1 MKIKLFLSLL
11 LILTM
16 TTFTN
21 SQQNKTAFINGKIYT
36 VNEKQPYAEAVIIEG
51 NKIMFVGSNEDAKK
65 EIDPSTTVI
74 DLHGKLMLPGFN
86 DAHVHFINGGFYV
99 MGIDL
104 RQTKSISEFREILK
118 NYISSHKG
126 KWIEGGRWD
135 HEKWKE
141 KRLPIKEDIDDIT
154 SDTPV
159 LLKRLDGHMALTNSY
174 GLKLA
179 GITKD
184 TKSPDGG
191 LIEKDPKT
199 GELTGILK
207 DNAIDLVNAVIPEP
221 SSQNYYEAALTAL
234 NEAKKYGITSVQD
247 ITYNYTSDN
256 KKPLEDLITYQQLE
270 KDGKLTCRIY
280 TRIPIYDYQNLV
292 KDGIQYCF
300 GDEHIKL
307 GSLKAFSDGSL
318 GSSTAWFWEPYVN
331 EPSNYGLPNDIVTD
345 GRLEKWAIDADKH
358 KLQIC
363 VHAIGDHA
371 NSYLLDLIEKIER
384 TNPKWDRRFRI
395 EHAQHVRPQE
405 ISRYSKLGV
414 IASVQPTQCIEDGSW
429 AVERIGPERIKYT
442 HQYKSFLDNEVHL
455 AFGTDW
461 PVVSLN
467 PLLGI
472 YAAVTRRTVDDKNP
486 NGWIPEQKISVED
499 AIKCYTLNSAY
510 AEYSEKF
517 KGSIEP
523 GKLADLV
530 VLSDDI
536 LTIDPVK
543 IKDVKVDMTVFN
555 GKVIYQR

>member
-207 DNAIDLVNAVIPEP
+207 DNAIDLVNAV
-221 SSQNYYEAALTAL
+221 
-234 NEAKKYGITSVQD
+234 
-247 ITYNYTSDN
+247 
-256 KKPLEDLITYQQLE
+256 
-270 KDGKLTCRIY
+270 
-280 TRIPIYDYQNLV
+280 
-292 KDGIQYCF
+292 
-300 GDEHIKL
+300 
-307 GSLKAFSDGSL
+307 
-318 GSSTAWFWEPYVN
+318 
-331 EPSNYGLPNDIVTD
+331 
-345 GRLEKWAIDADKH
+345 RL
-358 KLQIC
+358 L
-363 VHAIGDHA
+363 
-371 NSYLLDLIEKIER
+371 
-384 TNPKWDRRFRI
+384 
-395 EHAQHVRPQE
+395 
-405 ISRYSKLGV
+405 
-414 IASVQPTQCIEDGSW
+414 
-429 AVERIGPERIKYT
+429 
-442 HQYKSFLDNEVHL
+442 
-455 AFGTDW
+455 
-461 PVVSLN
+461 
-467 PLLGI
+467 
-472 YAAVTRRTVDDKNP
+472 
-486 NGWIPEQKISVED
+486 
-499 AIKCYTLNSAY
+499 
-510 AEYSEKF
+510 
-517 KGSIEP
+517 
-523 GKLADLV
+523 
-530 VLSDDI
+530 
-536 LTIDPVK
+536 
-543 IKDVKVDMTVFN
+543 
-555 GKVIYQR
+555 